1 MKRRF
6 ILLFF
11 AFSLCLSATDVFSQE
26 FKGGAFLGLNLSQV
40 DGDDMAGYN
49 KIGANGGF
57 FVNRMISRESAL
69 QAELF
74 YSMKGSSV
82 KSTKNTSFQREIS
95 SSYVDLSLYYKYF
108 FTEQLAGKVG
118 LTPSVLISHKETYMG
133 NELNADNIPKFRKF
147 TAQFSIGAEYFLTEN
162 WFANLTFNYSII
174 SLREGGAEFSGYN
187 NMHFVFENGQ
197 FYNYLSFSL
206 GYQF

>member
-1 MKRRF
+1 MKRRV
-6 ILLFF
+6 ILFLF
-11 AFSLCLSATDVFSQE
+11 AFVFCFSFTDVFSQE
-26 FKGGAFLGLNLSQV
+26 FKGGAFLGLTLSQV

-82 KSTKNTSFQREIS
+82 KSSKNTNFQTEIS
-95 SSYVDLSLYYKYF
+95 ASYVDLSLYYKYF
-108 FTEQLAGKVG
+108 FTEQFAGKIG
-118 LTPSVLISHKETYMG
+118 LTPSVLVSHKETLMG
-133 NELNADNIPKFRKF
+133 NENNTNEFRKF
-147 TAQFSIGAEYFLTEN
+147 TTQFSVGAEYFLTEN
-162 WFANLTFNYSII
+162 WFASLTFNYSLI
-174 SLREGGAEFSGYN
+174 SLRKGDVSFN

-197 FYNYLSFSL
+197 FYNYLSLSL